1 MQRFFCEQF
10 TQLQPLGCD
19 VHIYIFEAVEPVE
32 GQKYVMLHMVL
43 SFRTFLQGRNEGVP
57 ILNQFGS

>member
-1 MQRFFCEQF
+1 M
-10 TQLQPLGCD
+10 
-19 VHIYIFEAVEPVE
+19 E

-43 SFRTFLQGRNEGVP
+43 SFRTFLQDRNEGVP